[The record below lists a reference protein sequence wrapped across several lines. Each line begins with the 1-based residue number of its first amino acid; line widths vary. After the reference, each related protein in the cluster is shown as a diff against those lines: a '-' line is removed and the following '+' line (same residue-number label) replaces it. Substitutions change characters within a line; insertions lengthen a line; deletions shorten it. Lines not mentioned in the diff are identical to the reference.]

1 MPGDR
6 NKRKV
11 AREDNLIRKDRA
23 KYLKILVA
31 TEDNYE
37 DNTTSDVPMEDA
49 SSVINDTRPAS
60 SLPLGF
66 TAGRLPPSHA
76 TNNHTARLDAPYDQ
90 DPIPQAEL
98 EFVGQQAG
106 IAPREVERQVAMTSD
121 PEGRIYQPAN
131 GVAEPLPLVS
141 LSNITLNTSSSA
153 PLISSN
159 PFINLPPSPTGT
171 ARLPASSTSAYKTAP
186 AITPKKGRPTTNDA
200 RRKQRQNSSVG
211 VIGYNEDT
219 GSPVY
224 LSASNSSPPG
234 DIAPRQAY
242 AEKVGDRANDEYSNR
257 TLSRSKAGKG
267 KDTAP
272 SQKSTTKA
280 TKLSAVKPSTK
291 SVKKFTTEAA
301 SAKQLPAEALAS
313 TSIRTSTPTATPPLS
328 TKYVPPYLA
337 KTTLPTA
344 STSTRPKNDNYTA
357 TSKPLTPEGTA
368 KEDEARRKEQRH
380 ERRAWR
386 EKELQNTKKTWEG
399 HKMPRNWGLVALPED
414 EV

>member
-1 MPGDR
+1 MPGDQ

-31 TEDNYE
+31 TQDNYE
-37 DNTTSDVPMEDA
+37 DNTTSDVAMEDA
-49 SSVINDTRPAS
+49 SSVVNDTRPAS

-76 TNNHTARLDAPYDQ
+76 TNNDTARLGVPYDQ
-90 DPIPQAEL
+90 DPILRAEL
-98 EFVGQQAG
+98 EFVGQQAEN
-106 IAPREVERQVAMTSD
+106 AAREVERQVAMTPD
-121 PEGRIYQPAN
+121 PEGRIYQLAN

-153 PLISSN
+153 PLIGSN
-159 PFINLPPSPTGT
+159 PFFNLPMSSTGT
-171 ARLPASSTSAYKTAP
+171 ARLPASSTSAYNTAP
-186 AITPKKGRPTTNDA
+186 AITPKRGRPTTNDA

-224 LSASNSSPPG
+224 LSASDSASLG
-234 DIAPRQAY
+234 DILPRQAY
-242 AEKVGDRANDEYSNR
+242 AEKVGDKVEDEDVNR
-257 TLSRSKAGKG
+257 TLSRSKARKG

-272 SQKSTTKA
+272 TQKSTTKT
-280 TKLSAVKPSTK
+280 TKVSAVKPSTR
-291 SVKKFTTEAA
+291 SVKKSATKAA
-301 SAKQLPAEALAS
+301 SAKQLPAKALAS
-313 TSIRTSTPTATPPLS
+313 TSIRTSTPTATPSPS
-328 TKYVPPYLA
+328 TNYEPPYLA
-337 KTTLPTA
+337 KTTFPTA
-344 STSTRPKNDNYTA
+344 SASTRPKNNNYTA

-368 KEDEARRKEQRH
+368 KEDEARRKEQRR
-380 ERRAWR
+380 ERRAR
-386 EKELQNTKKTWEG
+386 RKKELQNAMKTWEG
-399 HKMPRNWGLVALPED
+399 HKMLSNWGLVALPED